1 MKSASCYITVTN
13 TFWDT
18 KIELCPMQSVPLKIL
33 RWLSLVKKYSG
44 LSWRENGVGHKIK
57 RHFIWPHFK
66 RFETNI
72 QGNRLKFHVIRYN
85 YIDLEFFFWGGGG
98 HVHFSQPWGWV
109 RSLLASPFSKSSSP
123 PDLYFLTSPLTCLSS
138 FLLLNIINQLLKE
151 NSQCLVIL
159 TLVQGNKGQL

>member
-1 MKSASCYITVTN
+1 
-13 TFWDT
+13 
-18 KIELCPMQSVPLKIL
+18 MQSVPLKIL

-85 YIDLEFFFWGGGG
+85 YIDLEFFFWGGVVMYISASLGG
-98 HVHFSQPWGWV
+98 GSGLFWQ
-109 RSLLASPFSKSSSP
+109 APFQNP
-123 PDLYFLTSPLTCLSS
+123 PAHLTYT
-138 FLLLNIINQLLKE
+138 F
-151 NSQCLVIL
+151 
-159 TLVQGNKGQL
+159 